1 MNKIKNYL
9 IGLVCVLMGCL
20 CTACSNDDLDTNQ
33 YKGGVSLNVFGPSP
47 VMRGG
52 ELRFIGSGMDQV
64 TAVVIPGCGEI
75 TDIKVISENEIRVT
89 VPQDAEPGLVTLKS
103 PKGDI
108 TTITQLTF
116 EEPIVLEALS
126 PDPVKPGKQLTL
138 TGDYLNLIKSV
149 IFTDGVAV
157 DEDDFAQ
164 HTRKT
169 IVLTVPAEA
178 QTGQII
184 LSDATSLDEEDGT
197 IPNYIYS
204 EDELGIVL
212 PSASSAVDLTSAK
225 PGDIIEIVG
234 SDLDL
239 VKKIVM
245 PSGEELEFSYVN
257 DGGKE
262 SIIFTLPVGA
272 TDGAIVMIPASGV
285 KVAIANLGMALP
297 EQVVADPANELRE
310 GDVITLKGVNM
321 ELVTD
326 ITFPGAEE
334 NVTPDEQSATE
345 VKVTVPAGT
354 VTGDIL
360 LNTASGTSISV
371 AIETQKPE
379 FIAFAEAEVSLGNDV
394 VIQGKNLDLVATVKY
409 TGGASVEVKPTSSTE
424 LTVAMPTSDVE
435 SGVLTL
441 VMGNGESIE
450 TEALTVALPEFCY
463 ITELPGE
470 DVELKGG
477 TVVSLNVENSDK
489 LTDVQVKG
497 QSVQYIINGN
507 TLYFEIPA
515 SATSKTPLTLVSEN
529 GSISYNLAFIPASEV
544 EIVIFNTLTDL
555 GSWDEPRVY
564 IDASVFSEDLPD
576 NAKLVVYF
584 AQKEE
589 WGQVQFNDGDWKTV
603 DFAELEGAYLTTN
616 NAGGKEVTM
625 VELSLTS
632 AICQHFRENKG
643 MILQGQNW
651 IISKLAIKYKVSL
664 KETIWSGE
672 WTCSSWNG
680 NQDLAWGGYDWST
693 FEVGQ
698 KIYFTFDSVD
708 PTSGWGCISPRQ
720 GTNWGSLSSV
730 GQIDFVPSA
739 ETQTIEFIPNA
750 TDVEQL
756 QTQGG
761 LVITGDGY
769 ILKKVEIE

>member
-33 YKGGVSLNVFGPSP
+33 FKGGVSLNVFGPSP

-64 TAVVIPGCGEI
+64 TAVVIPGCAEI

-103 PKGDI
+103 PMGDI
-108 TTITQLTF
+108 TTLTKLTF
-116 EEPIVLEALS
+116 EEPIELDELA
-126 PDPVKPGKQLTL
+126 PNPVKPGQLLTL

-157 DEDDFAQ
+157 DEDAFVQ
-164 HTRKT
+164 HDRKT

-178 QTGQII
+178 QTGQLI
-184 LSDATSLDEEDGT
+184 LSDATSVEEEDGV

-212 PSASSAVDLTSAK
+212 PSASAAVDLTAAK

-234 SDLDL
+234 TDLDL
-239 VKKIVM
+239 VQKIVM

-257 DGGKE
+257 NDGKE

-285 KVAIANLGMALP
+285 KVAVANLGMALP
-297 EQVVADPANELRE
+297 EQVVADPASELRE
-310 GDVITLKGVNM
+310 GNVITLKGVNM

-326 ITFPGAEE
+326 VTFPGVSQ
-334 NVTPDEQSATE
+334 NVTPDAQSATE

-354 VTGDIL
+354 VSGDIL
-360 LNTASGTSISV
+360 LNTASGTSVPV
-371 AIETQKPE
+371 AILTQKPE
-379 FIAFAEAEVSLGNDV
+379 FIAFAQAEVSLGNDV

-409 TGGASVEVKPTSSTE
+409 TGGASVDVKPTSSTE
-424 LTVAMPTSDVE
+424 LTVAMPTSNVE

-441 VMGNGESIE
+441 VMGNGESVE
-450 TEALTVALPEFCY
+450 TGVLTVALPEFCY

-515 SATSKTPLTLVSEN
+515 SATSKTPLTLVSSN
-529 GSISYNLAFIPASEV
+529 GSISYNLNFIPASEV
-544 EIVIFNTLTDL
+544 ELVIFNTLTDL
-555 GSWDEPRVY
+555 GTWDEPRVY

-584 AQKEE
+584 AQKED
-589 WGQVQFNDGDWKTV
+589 WGQVQFNDGKWAPV
-603 DFAELEGAYLTTN
+603 EFAEIGGAYLTTD
-616 NAGGKEVTM
+616 NAGGKDATV

-632 AICQHFRENKG
+632 ALNQHFRENGG

-651 IISKLAIKYKVSL
+651 IISKLAIKYTVSL
-664 KETIWSGE
+664 KETIWSDE
-672 WTCSSWNG
+672 WTCSGWNG

-693 FEVGQ
+693 FKVGQ
-698 KIYFTFDSVD
+698 KIYFTFDSLD
-708 PTSGWGCISPRQ
+708 PTSGWGCISPRR
-720 GTNWGSLSSV
+720 GTDWGNMPSV

-739 ETQTIEFIPNA
+739 DTQTIEYIPTA
-750 TDVEQL
+750 ADVEQL
-756 QTQGG
+756 QTQNG
-761 LVITGDGY
+761 LVITGDGF